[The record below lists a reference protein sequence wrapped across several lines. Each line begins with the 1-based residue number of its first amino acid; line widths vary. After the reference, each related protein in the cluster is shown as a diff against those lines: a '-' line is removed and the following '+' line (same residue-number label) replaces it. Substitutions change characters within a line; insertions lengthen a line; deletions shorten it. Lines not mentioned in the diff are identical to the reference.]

1 MRLTVIPLAAVTLL
15 LLAAPLA
22 VEAQQAGRIPRVGIL
37 RTGAPDLII
46 DAFRRGLGEFGWV
59 EGRNISLEYRFAGE
73 QLGQLPNLAADLV
86 RVKVDVIFAPT
97 FPAALAAR
105 NATQSI
111 PVVAAGHADFVQAG
125 LVTTLARPGGNVTGI
140 TTSGVELGPKRLE
153 LLRESIPGLVRLA
166 ILRHPANPVAAFAWK
181 TTEPAAE
188 SLGLRIQ
195 LLDVRCPDDFDA
207 AFRAATAARAEALL
221 VLPDPM
227 IIGNL
232 NRIADFAT
240 KYKLPAIFEQREFVE
255 AGGLMSYGANSP
267 AIYRRAAYFVDKI
280 LKGAKPADLPVE
292 QPTKFE
298 LVINAT
304 SAKALG
310 LTIPPSLLLRADQ
323 IID

>member
-1 MRLTVIPLAAVTLL
+1 MDRRAFVGTISVGILFPPLVA
-15 LLAAPLA
+15 
-22 VEAQQAGRIPRVGIL
+22 EAQRAGKAPRVGVL
-37 RTGAPDLII
+37 RAGAPDLVIEQ
-46 DAFRRGLGEFGWV
+46 FRQGLRDLGWV
-59 EGRNISLEYRFAGE
+59 EGQNVAVEYRFAGGR
-73 QLGQLPNLAADLV
+73 LDQLPNLAADLV
-86 RVKVDVIFAPT
+86 RLKVDVIFAPT

-153 LLRESIPGLVRLA
+153 LLRESLPGLVRLA

-195 LLDVRCPDDFDA
+195 LLDVRGPDDFDP

-232 NRIADFAT
+232 NRIADLAT
-240 KYKLPAIFEQREFVE
+240 KY
-255 AGGLMSYGANSP
+255 
-267 AIYRRAAYFVDKI
+267 
-280 LKGAKPADLPVE
+280 
-292 QPTKFE
+292 
-298 LVINAT
+298 
-304 SAKALG
+304 
-310 LTIPPSLLLRADQ
+310 
-323 IID
+323 